1 MQEFKSLI
9 VIGAPKAGTTTLA
22 RLLANHPEIHEGTK
36 KEPRFFC
43 DFAARRWTG
52 PHSEDFD
59 ATLVRDLDE
68 YLALF
73 ADAPDGSWWLDA
85 STDYL
90 ADEGA
95 RARLTEWAKTHRTRL
110 ICVLRDPVERA
121 VSQYRHTIRDL
132 IETETLPRALALEPE
147 RIRAGWQPI
156 FWHARRSRYH
166 ADVSAYIDIF
176 GDDLLLIDF
185 DELKDQ
191 TRLVNRIFGFL
202 GLAAPDCT
210 GPDAEPA
217 RATVVKNRSY
227 SYRSV
232 RLQRLLQNPTL
243 RGAARVLA
251 PESLRHRMRR
261 SIERANRD
269 RYEPGESDLQ
279 ALYAMLADDINACLS
294 DSRLPTRSWTLSRRL
309 AMGAQASQATPHAV
323 GLQSGRGGP

>member
-22 RLLANHPEIHEGTK
+22 RLLATHPEIHEGTK

-43 DFAARRWTG
+43 DFVARRWTG

-95 RARLTEWAKTHRTRL
+95 RTRLTEWAKMHQTRL

-166 ADVSAYIDIF
+166 ADISAYIDIF

-185 DELKDQ
+185 DELNDQ

-202 GLAAPDCT
+202 GLEAPDCA
-210 GPDAEPA
+210 GLDAEPS

-243 RGAARVLA
+243 RGAARLLA
-251 PESLRHRMRR
+251 PAPLRHRVRR

-279 ALYAMLADDINACLS
+279 ALYAKLADDIDACLC

-309 AMGAQASQATPHAV
+309 AMGAQASRATPHAV
-323 GLQSGRGGP
+323 DLQSGRGGP